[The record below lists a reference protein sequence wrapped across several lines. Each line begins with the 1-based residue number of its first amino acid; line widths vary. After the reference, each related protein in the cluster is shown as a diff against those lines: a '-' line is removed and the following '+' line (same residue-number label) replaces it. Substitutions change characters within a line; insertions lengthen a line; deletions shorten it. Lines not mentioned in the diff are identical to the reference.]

1 MEQGVGRGR
10 LVVSAR
16 GALARVGHAAL
27 TTSTVPTF
35 SALEPIAPLKVRKV
49 GKTAVP
55 VGVTLPEFEK
65 GQAFES

>member
-1 MEQGVGRGR
+1 MEQGIGRWR
-10 LVVSAR
+10 LVVAAR

-27 TTSTVPTF
+27 TTSAVPTL

-49 GKTAVP
+49 GKTAVA
-55 VGVTLPEFEK
+55 VGITLPEFEK